1 MTRADEEC
9 VLAEVQEMRLVGKY
23 ARKWR
28 RHTVE
33 AGPART
39 AALKGIWDG
48 ARRVIAVW
56 IAEGVE
62 AEVLTI
68 YGASLQILVTRR
80 IATVRRLLRPA
91 GTTAYALWRTVALAQ
106 RWRTRAALST
116 RRWHGSVDEGGFRRR
131 APCVEASWCDLEAR
145 RFDAILRQRFTT
157 FRIGVAQAR
166 EGADA
171 DEWGIRRVGLIAG
184 ECVATSKWMAGG
196 GRRHDV
202 RRAKEMRDKAARMR
216 IVTEASRFRAY
227 RSQTGNAKRGLS
239 GRPFGARR

>member
-1 MTRADEEC
+1 VATERQARRFVAGFVSTTGDDFTDKAAATRTKVVAAIDSGIELQRLALEMTRADEDC

-48 ARRVIAVW
+48 ARRIIAVW
-56 IAEGVE
+56 IAEGVA

-68 YGASLQILVTRR
+68 YGASLQILVARR

-91 GTTAYALWRTVALAQ
+91 GTNAYALWRTVALAQ

-116 RRWHGSVDEGGFRRR
+116 RRWHGSVDEWGVRRR
-131 APCVEASWCDLEAR
+131 AFCVDASWCDLEAR
-145 RFDAILRQRFTT
+145 RFDAILRQLFY
-157 FRIGVAQAR
+157 
-166 EGADA
+166 
-171 DEWGIRRVGLIAG
+171 
-184 ECVATSKWMAGG
+184 
-196 GRRHDV
+196 DV
-202 RRAKEMRDKAARMR
+202 PHW
-216 IVTEASRFRAY
+216 SCP
-227 RSQTGNAKRGLS
+227 S
-239 GRPFGARR
+239 ARRRGR